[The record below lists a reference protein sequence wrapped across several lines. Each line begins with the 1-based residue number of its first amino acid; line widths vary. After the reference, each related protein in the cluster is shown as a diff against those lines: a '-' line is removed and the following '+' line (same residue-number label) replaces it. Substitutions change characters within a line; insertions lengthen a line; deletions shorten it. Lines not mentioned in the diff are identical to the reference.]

1 MTWGTSPEDVVAI
14 TGTVPSPDSFADPG
28 KRAAA
33 AKSLDYMGLTP
44 GTAMA
49 DVTVENI
56 FIGSCTNSRIEDLRA
71 AAAVA
76 RGRHVAATV
85 RQALVVPGSGLV
97 KRPGRGRGARPR
109 LHRRRVRLARAGMFD
124 VPRHEPRQGA
134 AGRALRVDQQPQ
146 LRRAAGAGRA
156 DASALPGDGGGGG
169 GDRAADRRAGVDGV
183 TPFTTIT
190 GVAVP
195 FGVANVDTDVIIPAR
210 FLKTITRSGLGAGAF
225 ATLREDPAN
234 VFDTPRNRGA
244 PILIAG
250 DNFGCGSSRE
260 HAPWALA
267 DMGFRVVIAPS
278 FADIFAGNAYK
289 NGMLLVVLPQDAIDR
304 LLATADAD
312 VTVDLDAQMVTTG
325 YQDRFAFAIDP
336 FRKDALLTGQDEIG
350 LTLTMAPAI
359 AAYEA
364 RLAHD
369 RPWVAGTAG

>member
-1 MTWGTSPEDVVAI
+1 
-14 TGTVPSPDSFADPG
+14 
-28 KRAAA
+28 
-33 AKSLDYMGLTP
+33 
-44 GTAMA
+44 
-49 DVTVENI
+49 
-56 FIGSCTNSRIEDLRA
+56 
-71 AAAVA
+71 
-76 RGRHVAATV
+76 
-85 RQALVVPGSGLV
+85 
-97 KRPGRGRGARPR
+97 
-109 LHRRRVRLARAGMFD
+109 
-124 VPRHEPRQGA
+124 
-134 AGRALRVDQQPQ
+134 
-146 LRRAAGAGRA
+146 
-156 DASALPGDGGGGG
+156 
-169 GDRAADRRAGVDGV
+169 V

-325 YQDRFAFAIDP
+325 YQGRFAFAIDP
-336 FRKDALLTGQDEIG
+336 FRKEALLKGQDEIG

-359 AAYEA
+359 ATYEA
-364 RLAHD
+364 RLATA
-369 RPWVAGTAG
+369 RPWITSNRSAT